1 MYLLMLVAHMTL
13 NVIVSVRRLG
23 ATPERALEYNAGNVL
38 LKQKKEKNL
47 IGVGFCCSDI
57 D

>member
-1 MYLLMLVAHMTL
+1 MLVAHMTL